1 MTVKATQFRQNL
13 FQILDQCRD
22 TGEKV
27 RIERGGEVYE
37 LVPKRKKLRIEELE
51 CQPFHTT
58 FTPRKGG
65 SPFRRTWDWDALSRR
80 SGSRPSMLGCF
91 STWY

>member
-51 CQPFHTT
+51 DHPGTIVGDPDNLHLVKAWEW
-58 FTPRKGG
+58 TP
-65 SPFRRTWDWDALSRR
+65 DDLS
-80 SGSRPSMLGCF
+80 
-91 STWY
+91 